1 MKLAYT
7 VEGIPGTPVLVLSP
21 SLGTTTSLW
30 AAHEAQL
37 ATHFRIVRHDHPGHG
52 HSHPPEEPVT
62 VETIARGVL
71 EILDELHVER
81 ALFCG
86 VSLGGMVGLWLG
98 ANASERLSRL
108 VLVSTGAKVGT
119 PELYTDRAALVR
131 REGTAVA
138 VPGARERWFTEPF
151 RDSEEAAAVLD
162 ELAAVPSDGYAAC
175 AEAVAAW
182 DFRDELGRVAV
193 PTLVVAGAEDPLITP
208 AICETLVDG
217 IPDARLVVVPDASH
231 LVNVEQ
237 PDAFA
242 AAALA
247 HLEH

>member
-30 AAHEAQL
+30 AAHESLL

-52 HSHPPEEPVT
+52 HSHPPDGPVT

-86 VSLGGMVGLWLG
+86 VSLGGMVGMWLG
-98 ANASERLSRL
+98 ANAPERIARL
-108 VLVSTGAKVGT
+108 VIVSSGAKVGT

-151 RDSEEAAAVLD
+151 RDSPAAAAILD

-182 DFRDELGRVAV
+182 DFRTELGRVAV
-193 PTLVVAGAEDPLITP
+193 PTLGIAGAEDPLITP
-208 AICETLVDG
+208 AVCETLVDG

-242 AAALA
+242 AAALG